1 MSDARQPEEAG
12 IGLRH
17 YLDVLRRRRWT
28 VLVIV
33 ALAVGAS
40 SLLTLRQQSIYQAEA
55 TIAVGQGRGLFNPQ
69 NGNSIQPFST
79 TMKELLESTVVARG
93 VVHDLGLPLTPDQ
106 LLSKVSV
113 SFNPDSAALHVSV
126 LDHVP
131 ARAKAIAASMSTHFT
146 DLVAQRFGSAAVG
159 GTEPVR
165 AFVWDPAH
173 VVPGRVSPTPARNLI
188 IAGALGLVLGLLAA
202 FLRDHFDRSLRTID
216 EIEKAFGVPVIAQIP
231 SIRKGSKERPRML
244 WDENGEFAE
253 SFRGLRANLAYLAVQ
268 RPLKTI
274 LVTSPAANQGKT
286 TVCANLAT
294 ALAQSGASV
303 VLLEADLR
311 RPALSVAF
319 GLKSAGPG
327 LTSVLIGNVQLG
339 RATRTIRLPDHP
351 GAGHDERT
359 VTVLPSGPLP
369 PNPSELVAS
378 PRMRRLVDGLGEL
391 FDTVVID
398 SPPILPVADT
408 LGLAKLVDGVIVVV
422 RAKSATRDDA
432 HDVRAMVER
441 LDIPLVGIVVSD
453 VEVRGSYGRY
463 GSYAA
468 APQEPSAGDLTGQA
482 DAPVVPSLRPKGESA
497 TVPARRARA
506 GFDR

>member
-12 IGLRH
+12 IGLRQ
-17 YLDVLRRRRWT
+17 YLDVLRRRKWT
-28 VLVIV
+28 VLVIL

-40 SLLTLRQQSIYQAEA
+40 SLLTLSEQSVYRAEA

-69 NGNSIQPFST
+69 NGNSIQPFSQ
-79 TMKELLESTVVARG
+79 TMKELLESTVVART
-93 VVHDLGLPLTPDQ
+93 VIHDLRLPLTPQQ
-106 LLSKVSV
+106 LLNKVSV
-113 SFNPDSAALHVSV
+113 SFNPDSAALDVSV
-126 LDHVP
+126 LDHQP
-131 ARAKAIAASMSTHFT
+131 AKARAIAASMSSQFT
-146 DLVAQRFGSAAVG
+146 RLVAERFGTTGSAG
-159 GTEPVR
+159 SPPVR

-173 VVPGRVSPTPARNLI
+173 VVPGRVSPTPTRNLI
-188 IAGALGLVLGLLAA
+188 IAAALGLVLGLLAA
-202 FLRDHFDRSLRTID
+202 FLRDHFDRSLRTTD

-231 SIRKGSKERPRML
+231 SLRKGSKERPRML

-253 SFRGLRANLAYLAVQ
+253 SFRGLRANLQYLAVQ

-294 ALAQSGASV
+294 ALAQSGGSV

-311 RPALSVAF
+311 RPTLAGAF
-319 GLKSAGPG
+319 GLEPGRPG
-327 LTSVLIGNVQLG
+327 LTSVLVGNVQLG
-339 RATRTIRLPDHP
+339 RATVRLDLPDHP
-351 GAGHDERT
+351 GQSPNART

-378 PRMRRLVDGLGEL
+378 PRMRRLVEGLGDL
-391 FDTVVID
+391 FDIVVID

-422 RAKSATRDDA
+422 RAKSATRDEA
-432 HDVRAMVER
+432 HEVRAMVER

-453 VEVRGSYGRY
+453 VAARGGYGTY
-463 GSYAA
+463 GSYTSIAHDNPSPDPAQDIEAA
-468 APQEPSAGDLTGQA
+468 IERLRAESREASA
-482 DAPVVPSLRPKGESA
+482 SA
-497 TVPARRARA
+497 HQARA
-506 GFDR
+506 SSDR

>member
-12 IGLRH
+12 IGLRQ
-17 YLDVLRRRRWT
+17 YLDVLSRRKWT
-28 VLVIV
+28 VLVIL

-40 SLLTLRQQSIYQAEA
+40 SLLTLREQSIYKAEA

-69 NGNSIQPFST
+69 NGNAIQPFAA

-93 VVHDLGLPLTPDQ
+93 VIHDLGLSLTPDQ

-113 SFNPDSAALHVSV
+113 SFNPDSAALHVSA

-131 ARAKAIAASMSTHFT
+131 ARAEAIAASMSTHFT
-146 DLVAQRFGSAAVG
+146 DLVAQRFGTTVSAG
-159 GTEPVR
+159 SDPVR

-173 VVPGRVSPTPARNLI
+173 VVPGRVSPTPTRNLV
-188 IAGALGLVLGLLAA
+188 IAAALGLVLGLLAA
-202 FLRDHFDRSLRTID
+202 FLRDHFDRSLRTTD

-231 SIRKGSKERPRML
+231 SLRKGSKERPRML

-253 SFRGLRANLAYLAVQ
+253 SFRGLRANLQYLAVQ
-268 RPLKTI
+268 RPVKTI

-286 TVCANLAT
+286 TVCANLAI
-294 ALAQSGASV
+294 ALAQSGGSV

-311 RPALSVAF
+311 RPTLSGVF
-319 GLKSAGPG
+319 GLEPGNPG
-327 LTSVLIGNVQLG
+327 LTSVLVGNVQLG
-339 RATRTIRLPDHP
+339 RATVAIDLPDHP
-351 GAGHDERT
+351 GQGPHQRT

-378 PRMRRLVDGLGEL
+378 PRMRRLVEGLGEL
-391 FDTVVID
+391 FDTVIVD

-422 RAKSATRDDA
+422 RAKSATSDEA
-432 HDVRAMVER
+432 HELRAMVER
-441 LDIPLVGIVVSD
+441 LDIPLVGVVVSD
-453 VEVRGSYGRY
+453 VAVRGGYGTY
-463 GSYAA
+463 GSYTSVALDNPSPDPAA
-468 APQEPSAGDLTGQA
+468 DIEASIERLRAKNREAASPAHRAPAS
-482 DAPVVPSLRPKGESA
+482 S
-497 TVPARRARA
+497 
-506 GFDR
+506 DR

>member
-12 IGLRH
+12 IGLRQ
-17 YLDVLRRRRWT
+17 YLDVLRRRKWT
-28 VLVIV
+28 VLVML

-40 SLLTLRQQSIYQAEA
+40 SFLTLREQSIYQAEA
-55 TIAVGQGRGLFNPQ
+55 TVAVGQGNTLFSAQ
-69 NGNSIQPFST
+69 NGNSIQPFAA
-79 TMKELLESTVVARG
+79 TMKELLESTVIAQG
-93 VVHDLGLPLTPDQ
+93 VIHDLKLDLTPTQ

-126 LDHVP
+126 LDHAP

-146 DLVAQRFGSAAVG
+146 NLVAERFGANARGSSDV
-159 GTEPVR
+159 VR

-173 VVPGRVSPTPARNLI
+173 VVPGRVSPTPTRNLL
-188 IAGALGLVLGLLAA
+188 IAAVLGLVLGLLAA
-202 FLRDHFDRSLRTID
+202 FLRDHFDRSLRTTD

-231 SIRKGSKERPRML
+231 SLRKGSKERPRML

-253 SFRGLRANLAYLAVQ
+253 SFRGLRANLQYLAVQ

-294 ALAQSGASV
+294 AIAQSGGSV
-303 VLLEADLR
+303 LLLEADLR
-311 RPALSVAF
+311 RPTLSKAF
-319 GLKSAGPG
+319 GLPRGEPG
-327 LTSVLIGNVQLG
+327 LTSVLVGNTQLG
-339 RATRTIRLPDHP
+339 RATITIELPEHP
-351 GAGHDERT
+351 GQGDNERA

-378 PRMRRLVDGLGEL
+378 PRMRRLVDGLGDL
-391 FDTVVID
+391 FDTVIVD

-422 RAKSATRDDA
+422 RAKSATRDEA
-432 HDVRAMVER
+432 REVRAMVER
-441 LDIPLVGIVVSD
+441 LEIPLVGIVVSD
-453 VEVRGSYGRY
+453 VDVRGGYGTY
-463 GSYAA
+463 GSYTSFGHDQPDPAA
-468 APQEPSAGDLTGQA
+468 HIEASIER
-482 DAPVVPSLRPKGESA
+482 LRAKNRAASGA
-497 TVPARRARA
+497 TAARA
-506 GFDR
+506 SSDR

>member
-12 IGLRH
+12 IGLRQ
-17 YLDVLRRRRWT
+17 YLDVVRRRKWI
-28 VLVIV
+28 VIVIV

-40 SLLTLRQQSIYQAEA
+40 AMVTLSEQSVYQAEA
-55 TIAVGQGRGLFNPQ
+55 TIAVGQGQGLFSAQ
-69 NGNSIQPFST
+69 NGNSIQPFSST
-79 TMKELLESTVVARG
+79 IKELLESNVVAQG
-93 VVHDLGLPLTPDQ
+93 VIKDLRLPLTPSQ

-131 ARAKAIAASMSTHFT
+131 ATAKAIAASMSTHFT
-146 DLVAQRFGSAAVG
+146 DLFTKRFATTATAGSD
-159 GTEPVR
+159 PVR

-173 VVPGRVSPTPARNLI
+173 VVPGRVSPTPTRNLL
-188 IAGALGLVLGLLAA
+188 IAGVLGLVLGLLAA

-231 SIRKGSKERPRML
+231 TIRKGSKERPRML

-253 SFRGLRANLAYLAVQ
+253 SFRGLRANLEYLAVQ

-311 RPALSVAF
+311 RPALSAAF
-319 GLKSAGPG
+319 GLPAGRPG
-327 LTSVLIGNVQLG
+327 LTSVLVGNVQLG
-339 RATRTIRLPDHP
+339 RATVAIDLPESP
-351 GAGHDERT
+351 GQGNNERS

-378 PRMRRLVDGLGEL
+378 PRMRRLVEGLGDL

-422 RAKSATRDDA
+422 RAKSATSDEA
-432 HDVRAMVER
+432 HDVHALVDR

-453 VEVRGSYGRY
+453 VTVRGGYGTY
-463 GSYAA
+463 GSYTSVTQDNPSPDPAA
-468 APQEPSAGDLTGQA
+468 DFEASLERLRAQKRAASTSAPRRQA
-482 DAPVVPSLRPKGESA
+482 SSNR
-497 TVPARRARA
+497 
-506 GFDR
+506 

>member
-12 IGLRH
+12 IGLRQ
-17 YLDVLRRRRWT
+17 YLDVVRRRKWI
-28 VLVIV
+28 VIVIV

-40 SLLTLRQQSIYQAEA
+40 AMLTLSEQSIYQAEA
-55 TIAVGQGRGLFNPQ
+55 TIAVGQGRGLFSPQ
-69 NGNSIQPFST
+69 NGNSIQPFSA
-79 TMKELLESTVVARG
+79 TMKELLESNVVARG
-93 VVHDLGLPLTPDQ
+93 VIGDLKLPLTPSQ
-106 LLSKVSV
+106 LLGKVSV

-131 ARAKAIAASMSTHFT
+131 ATAKAIAASMSTHFT
-146 DLVAQRFGSAAVG
+146 DLFAKRFGTTATG
-159 GTEPVR
+159 GSDPVR

-173 VVPGRVSPTPARNLI
+173 VVPGRVSPTPTRNLI
-188 IAGALGLVLGLLAA
+188 IAAVLGLVLGLLAA
-202 FLRDHFDRSLRTID
+202 FLRDHFDRSLRTTD

-231 SIRKGSKERPRML
+231 TIRRNAKERPRML

-253 SFRGLRANLAYLAVQ
+253 SFRGLRANLEYLAVQ

-311 RPALSVAF
+311 RPALSAAF
-319 GLKSAGPG
+319 GLRSGQPG
-327 LTSVLIGNVQLG
+327 LTSVLVGNVQLG
-339 RATRTIRLPDHP
+339 RATVAIELPEHP
-351 GAGHDERT
+351 GQGGNERS

-378 PRMRRLVDGLGEL
+378 PRMRRLVEGLGDL

-422 RAKSATRDDA
+422 RAKSATRDEA
-432 HDVRAMVER
+432 LEVRAMVDR

-453 VEVRGSYGRY
+453 VAVRGGYGTY
-463 GSYAA
+463 GSYTSVVHDNPTPDPAA
-468 APQEPSAGDLTGQA
+468 DIEASIER
-482 DAPVVPSLRPKGESA
+482 LRAKKRTAS
-497 TVPARRARA
+497 VPAPRARA
-506 GFDR
+506 SSDR